1 MAASGSERRIETTIN
16 KLAFDFIFTWDCWF
30 RYGGGQASPPTQ
42 PREYVFMTNKIDTD
56 MVKHVANLVRLGIS
70 EEEAQKFSPQFTSII
85 DYFNMLNEVDTENVP
100 PASDITN
107 NKNVLREDTAKPS
120 MSREEFLNNAPQSER
135 GYIKVPTVLGDE

>member
-1 MAASGSERRIETTIN
+1 MSLRGALSLAPPARAGVFFATKQSPRELGIASGKVQVR
-16 KLAFDFIFTWDCWF
+16 
-30 RYGGGQASPPTQ
+30 
-42 PREYVFMTNKIDTD
+42 PRNDDGVWMTNKIDTD
-56 MVKHVANLVRLGIS
+56 MVKHVAHLVRLGIS

-107 NKNVLREDTAKPS
+107 NTNVLREDIAKPS

-135 GYIKVPTVLGDE
+135 GYVKVPTVLGEE